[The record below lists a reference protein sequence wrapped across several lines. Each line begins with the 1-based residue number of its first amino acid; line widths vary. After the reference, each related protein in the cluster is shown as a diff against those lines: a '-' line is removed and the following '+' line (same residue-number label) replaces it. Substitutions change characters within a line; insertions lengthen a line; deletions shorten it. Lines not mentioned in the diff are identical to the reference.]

1 LFVAAIVLAQATAAH
16 AQPGPLPSDQ
26 LFDSS
31 TVQRVDLRLH
41 SADWEKLKANFQE
54 NTYYPADLVFNGQTV
69 RNVGIRSRGFG
80 SRNALKPGL
89 RVDIDRYSDTQTFL
103 GLKSFVLDNLTQD
116 PSAVRETVTMK
127 LFAKIGIPA
136 PREAH
141 VRLYVNDT
149 YIGLYAA
156 VESIDKEFLARVYG
170 SNGDDVQND
179 GYLYDFA
186 YLDQWK
192 FTYLGPGLDP
202 YKARF
207 EPETHESK
215 SDAELYG
222 PIEEL
227 VRLVNDVR
235 PEDLLSVLGER
246 LDLHAFMRYVAGQ
259 NFIGENDGFL
269 GYVGMNNFY
278 LYRLEN
284 STRHVFIAW
293 DEDYAFWGP
302 EFPITLRHDENVL
315 MSKAMQVAE
324 LRDHYF
330 SVLAEASAAA
340 DEPTDTEGMRWLEFE
355 VRRQLDLI
363 NEALREDPSKPY
375 SFDEHERER
384 AALIIFSRDRTRSV
398 HSQFSTLTARVR
410 P

>member
-1 LFVAAIVLAQATAAH
+1 MGREARGWGNAATCL
-16 AQPGPLPSDQ
+16 GPL
-26 LFDSS
+26 
-31 TVQRVDLRLH
+31 TDLRPRQLP
-41 SADWEKLKANFQE
+41 SPTPADWEKLKASFQE
-54 NTYYPADLVFNGQTV
+54 NTYYPADLVFGGQTLH
-69 RNVGIRSRGFG
+69 NVGIRSRGGG
-80 SRNALKPGL
+80 SRNARKPGL
-89 RVDIDRYSDTQTFL
+89 RVDIDRYSDAQTFL
-103 GLKSFVLDNLTQD
+103 GLRSFVLDNLTQD

-127 LFAKIGIPA
+127 LFARIGIPA

-149 YIGLYAA
+149 YVGLYAA
-156 VESIDKEFLARVYG
+156 VESIDKQFLARIYTARMARMCKTTGTVT
-170 SNGDDVQND
+170 
-179 GYLYDFA
+179 DFA

-227 VRLVNDVR
+227 VRLVNELR
-235 PEDLLSVLGER
+235 PEDFLAALSDR

-259 NFIGENDGFL
+259 NFLGENDGFL

-284 STRHVFIAW
+284 SNRHVFIAW
-293 DEDYAFWGP
+293 DEDYAFGGP

-315 MSKAMQVAE
+315 MSRAMQVGE
-324 LRDHYF
+324 LRDHYY
-330 SVLAEASAAA
+330 SVLAEAAAAA
-340 DEPTDTEGMRWLEFE
+340 DEPTGPDGMGWLEFE

-363 NEALREDPSKPY
+363 TDALREDPSKPY

-398 HSQFSTLTARVR
+398 HSQLQASPARLR